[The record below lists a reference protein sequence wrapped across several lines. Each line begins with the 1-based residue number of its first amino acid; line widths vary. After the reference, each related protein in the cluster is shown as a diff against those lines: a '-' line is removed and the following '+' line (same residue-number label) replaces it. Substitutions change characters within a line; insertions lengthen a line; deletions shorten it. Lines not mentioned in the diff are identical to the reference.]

1 VRLVFAGT
9 PEFAAT
15 ALAAIANAGHDVA
28 LVLTQPDRPAGR
40 GMSLQPSPVKRL
52 ALERG
57 ISVFQP
63 ASLKDVAA
71 QERIAATGAEVMVVA
86 AYGLMLPQAVL
97 DLPHLGCV
105 NIHASLLPRW
115 RGAAPIQR
123 ALLAGDSETGVSI
136 MQMEAGLDSGPV
148 LLHEA
153 IPIGGEDTAGSLHDR
168 LAVLGAHLIVAALAR
183 LPLAGEPQSE
193 EGVTYAHKIGK
204 GDALIDWSAN
214 AAELDRHV
222 RAFNPVP
229 GAQAS
234 LGGQAV
240 KVWRAAAVAGSGEI
254 GRILRVDRD
263 SVVVA
268 CGAGALAVAELQKAG
283 GKRLPARQFV
293 AGHPLAAGDR
303 FDLVVT

>member
-1 VRLVFAGT
+1 MRLIFAGT

-15 ALAAIANAGHDVA
+15 ALVAIVDAGHDVM
-28 LVLTQPDRPAGR
+28 LVMTQPDRPAGR

-57 ISVFQP
+57 IAVFQP
-63 ASLKDVAA
+63 STLKDAAA
-71 QERIAATGAEVMVVA
+71 QERIVATGAEVMVVA
-86 AYGLMLPQAVL
+86 AYGLILPQAVL
-97 DLPHLGCV
+97 DLPYLGCV

-123 ALLAGDSETGVSI
+123 ALLAGDSETGVCI

-148 LLHEA
+148 LLREA
-153 IPIGGEDTAGSLHDR
+153 VPIGAEDTAGSLHDR
-168 LAVLGAHLIVAALAR
+168 LAVLAARLIVAALAR
-183 LPLAGEPQSE
+183 LPLAGQPQPE

-204 GDALIDWSAN
+204 GDALIDWSVS
-214 AAELDRHV
+214 AAELDRQV

-234 LGGQAV
+234 LGGEAV
-240 KVWRAAAVAGSGEI
+240 KVWRAAAVAGNGEI

-263 SVVVA
+263 SIVVA
-268 CGAGALAVAELQKAG
+268 CGAGALVVAELQKAG
-283 GKRLPARQFV
+283 GRRLPVRQFL
-293 AGHPLAAGDR
+293 AGNPLAAGDR
-303 FDLVVT
+303 FDLVT

>member
-1 VRLVFAGT
+1 VRLIFAGT

-15 ALAAIANAGHDVA
+15 ALLAIVDAGHDVM
-28 LVLTQPDRPAGR
+28 LVMTQPDRPAGR

-57 ISVFQP
+57 IAVFQP
-63 ASLKDVAA
+63 STLKDAAA
-71 QERIAATGAEVMVVA
+71 QERIVATGAEVMVVA
-86 AYGLMLPQAVL
+86 AYGLILPQAVL
-97 DLPHLGCV
+97 DLPYLGCV

-123 ALLAGDSETGVSI
+123 ALLAGDSETGVCI

-148 LLHEA
+148 LLREA
-153 IPIGGEDTAGSLHDR
+153 VPIGAEDTAGSLHDR
-168 LAVLGAHLIVAALAR
+168 LAALAARLIVAALAR
-183 LPLAGEPQSE
+183 LPLAGQPQPE

-204 GDALIDWSAN
+204 GDALIDWSVS
-214 AAELDRHV
+214 AAELDRQV

-234 LGGQAV
+234 LGGEAV
-240 KVWRAAAVAGSGEI
+240 KVWRAAAVAGNGEI

-263 SVVVA
+263 SIVVA
-268 CGAGALAVAELQKAG
+268 CGAGALVVAELQKAG
-283 GKRLPARQFV
+283 GRRLPVRQFL
-293 AGHPLAAGDR
+293 AGNPLAAGDR
-303 FDLVVT
+303 FDLVT

>member
-1 VRLVFAGT
+1 VRLIFAGT

-15 ALAAIANAGHDVA
+15 ALVAIVDAGHDVT

-52 ALERG
+52 VLERG
-57 ISVFQP
+57 IAVFQP
-63 ASLKDVAA
+63 STLKDAAA
-71 QERIAATGAEVMVVA
+71 QERIVATGAEVMVVA
-86 AYGLMLPQAVL
+86 AYGLILPQAVL
-97 DLPHLGCV
+97 DLPSLGCV

-123 ALLAGDSETGVSI
+123 ALLAGDSETGVCI
-136 MQMEAGLDSGPV
+136 MQMEAELDSGPV
-148 LLHEA
+148 LLREA
-153 IPIGGEDTAGSLHDR
+153 VPIGAEDTAGSLHDR
-168 LAVLGAHLIVAALAR
+168 LAVLGARLIVAALAR
-183 LPLAGEPQSE
+183 LPLAGEPQPE

-204 GDALIDWSAN
+204 GDALIDWSAS

-240 KVWRAAAVAGSGEI
+240 KVWRAAAVAGNGEI

-263 SVVVA
+263 SIVVA
-268 CGAGALAVAELQKAG
+268 CGAGALLVAELQKAG
-283 GKRLPARQFV
+283 GRRLPVGQFL
-293 AGHPLAAGDR
+293 AGNPLAAGDR
-303 FDLVVT
+303 FDLVT

>member
-1 VRLVFAGT
+1 VRLIFAGT

-15 ALAAIANAGHDVA
+15 ALLAIVDAGHDVM
-28 LVLTQPDRPAGR
+28 LVMTQPDRPAGR

-57 ISVFQP
+57 IAVFQP
-63 ASLKDVAA
+63 STLKDAAA
-71 QERIAATGAEVMVVA
+71 QERIVATGAEVMVVA
-86 AYGLMLPQAVL
+86 AYGLILPQAVL
-97 DLPHLGCV
+97 DLPYLGCV

-123 ALLAGDSETGVSI
+123 ALLAGDSETGVCI

-148 LLHEA
+148 LLREA
-153 IPIGGEDTAGSLHDR
+153 VPIGAEDTAGSLHDR
-168 LAVLGAHLIVAALAR
+168 LAELAARLIVAALAR
-183 LPLAGEPQSE
+183 LPLAGQPQPE

-204 GDALIDWSAN
+204 GDALSDWSVS
-214 AAELDRHV
+214 AAELDRQV

-234 LGGQAV
+234 LGGEAV
-240 KVWRAAAVAGSGEI
+240 KVWRAAAVAGNGEI

-263 SVVVA
+263 SIVVA
-268 CGAGALAVAELQKAG
+268 CGAGALVVAELQKAG
-283 GKRLPARQFV
+283 GRRLPVRQFL
-293 AGHPLAAGDR
+293 AGNPLAAGDR
-303 FDLVVT
+303 FDLVT

>member
-1 VRLVFAGT
+1 MRLIFAGT

-15 ALAAIANAGHDVA
+15 ALLAIVDAGHDVM
-28 LVLTQPDRPAGR
+28 LVMTQPDRPAGR

-57 ISVFQP
+57 IAVFQP
-63 ASLKDVAA
+63 STLKDAAA
-71 QERIAATGAEVMVVA
+71 QERIVATGAEVMVVA
-86 AYGLMLPQAVL
+86 AYGLILPQAVL
-97 DLPHLGCV
+97 DLPYLGCV

-123 ALLAGDSETGVSI
+123 ALLAGDSETGVCI

-148 LLHEA
+148 LLREA
-153 IPIGGEDTAGSLHDR
+153 VPIGAEDTAGSLHDR
-168 LAVLGAHLIVAALAR
+168 LAELAARLIVAALAR
-183 LPLAGEPQSE
+183 LPLAGQPQPE

-204 GDALIDWSAN
+204 GDALIDWSVS
-214 AAELDRHV
+214 AAELDRQV

-234 LGGQAV
+234 LGGEAV
-240 KVWRAAAVAGSGEI
+240 KVWRAAAVAGNGEI

-263 SVVVA
+263 GIVVA
-268 CGAGALAVAELQKAG
+268 CGAGALVVAELQKAG
-283 GKRLPARQFV
+283 GRRLPVRQFL
-293 AGHPLAAGDR
+293 AGNPLAAGDR
-303 FDLVVT
+303 FDLVT

>member
-1 VRLVFAGT
+1 VRLIFAGT

-15 ALAAIANAGHDVA
+15 ALVAIVDAGHDVT

-57 ISVFQP
+57 IAVFQP
-63 ASLKDVAA
+63 STLKDAAA
-71 QERIAATGAEVMVVA
+71 QERIVATGAEVMVVA
-86 AYGLMLPQAVL
+86 AYGLILPQAVL
-97 DLPHLGCV
+97 DLPYLGCV

-123 ALLAGDSETGVSI
+123 ALLAGDSETGVCI
-136 MQMEAGLDSGPV
+136 MQMEAELDSGPV
-148 LLHEA
+148 LLREA
-153 IPIGGEDTAGSLHDR
+153 VPIGAEDTAGSLHDR
-168 LAVLGAHLIVAALAR
+168 LAVLGARLIVAALAR
-183 LPLAGEPQSE
+183 LPLAGEPQPE
-193 EGVTYAHKIGK
+193 EGATYAHKIGK
-204 GDALIDWSAN
+204 GDALIDWSAS
-214 AAELDRHV
+214 ATELDRHV

-240 KVWRAAAVAGSGEI
+240 KVWRAAAVAGNGEI

-263 SVVVA
+263 SIVVA
-268 CGAGALAVAELQKAG
+268 CGAGALMVTELQKAG
-283 GKRLPARQFV
+283 GRRLPVGQFL
-293 AGHPLAAGDR
+293 AGNPLAAGDR
-303 FDLVVT
+303 FDLVT

>member
-9 PEFAAT
+9 PEFAAI
-15 ALAAIANAGHDVA
+15 ALAAIANAGHDVT

-57 ISVFQP
+57 IALFQP
-63 ASLKDVAA
+63 ATLKEAAA

-86 AYGLMLPQAVL
+86 AYGLILPQAVL
-97 DLPHLGCV
+97 DLPPLGCV

-123 ALLAGDSETGVSI
+123 ALLVGDSETGVCI

-153 IPIGGEDTAGSLHDR
+153 VPIGAEDTAGSLHDR
-168 LAVLGAHLIVAALAR
+168 LALLGARLIVATLAR
-183 LPLAGEPQSE
+183 LPLAGEPQPE

-204 GDALIDWSAN
+204 GDTLIDWSAS
-214 AAELDRHV
+214 AAELERHV

-234 LGGQAV
+234 LEGHAV
-240 KVWRAAAVAGSGEI
+240 KVWRAAAVAGNGEI

-263 SVVVA
+263 SIVVA

-283 GKRLPARQFV
+283 GKRLPVKQFL
-293 AGHPLAAGDR
+293 AGHPLTAGDR
-303 FDLVVT
+303 FDLVT

>member
-1 VRLVFAGT
+1 MRLIFAGT

-15 ALAAIANAGHDVA
+15 ALLAIVDAGHDVT
-28 LVLTQPDRPAGR
+28 LVMTQPDRPAGR

-57 ISVFQP
+57 IAVFQP
-63 ASLKDVAA
+63 STLKDAAA
-71 QERIAATGAEVMVVA
+71 QERIVATGAEVMVVA
-86 AYGLMLPQAVL
+86 AYGLILPQAVL
-97 DLPHLGCV
+97 DLPYLGCV

-123 ALLAGDSETGVSI
+123 ALLAGDSETGVCI

-148 LLHEA
+148 LLREA
-153 IPIGGEDTAGSLHDR
+153 VPIGAEDTAGSLHDR
-168 LAVLGAHLIVAALAR
+168 LAVLAARLIVAALAR
-183 LPLAGEPQSE
+183 LPLAGQPQPE

-204 GDALIDWSAN
+204 GDALIDWSVS
-214 AAELDRHV
+214 AAELDRQV

-234 LGGQAV
+234 LGGEAV
-240 KVWRAAAVAGSGEI
+240 KVWRAAAVAGNGEI

-263 SVVVA
+263 SIVVA
-268 CGAGALAVAELQKAG
+268 CGAGALVVAELQKAG
-283 GKRLPARQFV
+283 GRRLPVRQFL
-293 AGHPLAAGDR
+293 AGNPLAAGDR
-303 FDLVVT
+303 FDLVT

>member
-1 VRLVFAGT
+1 MRLVFAGT

-71 QERIAATGAEVMVVA
+71 QERIAATAAEVMVVA

-183 LPLAGEPQSE
+183 LPLAGEPQPE

-240 KVWRAAAVAGSGEI
+240 KVWRAAAVAGNGEI

>member
-1 VRLVFAGT
+1 MRLIFAGT

-15 ALAAIANAGHDVA
+15 ALLAIVDAGHDVM
-28 LVLTQPDRPAGR
+28 LVMTQPDRPAGR

-57 ISVFQP
+57 IAVFQP
-63 ASLKDVAA
+63 STLKDAAA
-71 QERIAATGAEVMVVA
+71 QERIVATGAEVMVVA
-86 AYGLMLPQAVL
+86 AYGLILPQAVL
-97 DLPHLGCV
+97 DLPYLGCV

-123 ALLAGDSETGVSI
+123 ALLAGDSETGVCI

-148 LLHEA
+148 LLREA
-153 IPIGGEDTAGSLHDR
+153 VPIGAEDTAGSLRDR
-168 LAVLGAHLIVAALAR
+168 LAALAARLIVAALAR
-183 LPLAGEPQSE
+183 LPLAGQPQPE

-204 GDALIDWSAN
+204 GDALIDWSVS
-214 AAELDRHV
+214 AAELDRQV

-234 LGGQAV
+234 LGGEAV
-240 KVWRAAAVAGSGEI
+240 KVWRAAAVAGNGEI

-263 SVVVA
+263 SIVVA
-268 CGAGALAVAELQKAG
+268 CGAGALVVAELQKAG
-283 GKRLPARQFV
+283 GRRLPVRQFL
-293 AGHPLAAGDR
+293 AGNPLAAGDR
-303 FDLVVT
+303 FDLVT

>member
-9 PEFAAT
+9 PEFAAI
-15 ALAAIANAGHDVA
+15 ALAAIANAGHDVT

-57 ISVFQP
+57 IALFQP
-63 ASLKDVAA
+63 ATLKEAAA

-86 AYGLMLPQAVL
+86 AYGLILPQAVL
-97 DLPHLGCV
+97 DLPPLGCV

-123 ALLAGDSETGVSI
+123 ALLVGDSETGVCI

-153 IPIGGEDTAGSLHDR
+153 VPIGAEDTAGSLHDR
-168 LAVLGAHLIVAALAR
+168 LALLGARLIVATLAR
-183 LPLAGEPQSE
+183 LPLAGEPQPE

-204 GDALIDWSAN
+204 GDTLIDWSAS
-214 AAELDRHV
+214 AAELERHV

-234 LGGQAV
+234 LEGHAV
-240 KVWRAAAVAGSGEI
+240 KVWRAAAVAGNGEI

-263 SVVVA
+263 SIVVA

-283 GKRLPARQFV
+283 GKRLSVKQFL
-293 AGHPLAAGDR
+293 AGHPLTAGDR
-303 FDLVVT
+303 FDLVT

>member
-1 VRLVFAGT
+1 MRLIFAGT

-15 ALAAIANAGHDVA
+15 ALLAIVDSGHDVM
-28 LVLTQPDRPAGR
+28 LVMTQPERPAGR

-57 ISVFQP
+57 IAVFQP
-63 ASLKDVAA
+63 STLKDAAA
-71 QERIAATGAEVMVVA
+71 QERIVATGAEVMVVA
-86 AYGLMLPQAVL
+86 AYGLILPQAVL
-97 DLPHLGCV
+97 DLPYLGCV

-123 ALLAGDSETGVSI
+123 ALLAGDSETGVCI

-148 LLHEA
+148 LLREA
-153 IPIGGEDTAGSLHDR
+153 VPIGAEDTAGSLHDR
-168 LAVLGAHLIVAALAR
+168 LAELAARLIVAALAR
-183 LPLAGEPQSE
+183 LPLAGQPQPE

-204 GDALIDWSAN
+204 GDALIDWSVS
-214 AAELDRHV
+214 AAELDRQV

-234 LGGQAV
+234 LGGEAV
-240 KVWRAAAVAGSGEI
+240 KVWRAAAVAGNGEI

-263 SVVVA
+263 GIVVA
-268 CGAGALAVAELQKAG
+268 CGAGALVVAELQKAG
-283 GKRLPARQFV
+283 GRRLPVRQFL
-293 AGHPLAAGDR
+293 AGNPLAAGDR
-303 FDLVVT
+303 FDLVT

>member
-1 VRLVFAGT
+1 MRLIFAGT

-15 ALAAIANAGHDVA
+15 ALLAIVDAGHDVM
-28 LVLTQPDRPAGR
+28 LVMTQPDRPAGR

-57 ISVFQP
+57 IAVFQP
-63 ASLKDVAA
+63 STLKDAAA
-71 QERIAATGAEVMVVA
+71 QERIVATGAEVMVVA
-86 AYGLMLPQAVL
+86 AYGLILPQAVL
-97 DLPHLGCV
+97 DLPYLGCV

-123 ALLAGDSETGVSI
+123 ALLAGDSETGVCI

-148 LLHEA
+148 LLREA
-153 IPIGGEDTAGSLHDR
+153 VPIGAEDTAGSLHDR
-168 LAVLGAHLIVAALAR
+168 LAELAARLIVAALAR
-183 LPLAGEPQSE
+183 LPLAGQPQPE

-204 GDALIDWSAN
+204 GDALIDWSVS
-214 AAELDRHV
+214 AAELDRQV

-234 LGGQAV
+234 LGGEAV
-240 KVWRAAAVAGSGEI
+240 KVWRAAAVAGNGEI

-263 SVVVA
+263 SIVVA
-268 CGAGALAVAELQKAG
+268 CGAGALVVAELQKAG
-283 GKRLPARQFV
+283 GRRLPVRQFL
-293 AGHPLAAGDR
+293 AGNPLAAGDR
-303 FDLVVT
+303 FDLVT

>member
-1 VRLVFAGT
+1 MRLIFAGT

-15 ALAAIANAGHDVA
+15 ALLAIVDAGHDVM
-28 LVLTQPDRPAGR
+28 LVMTQPDRPAGR

-57 ISVFQP
+57 IAVFQP
-63 ASLKDVAA
+63 STLKEAAA
-71 QERIAATGAEVMVVA
+71 QERIVATGAEVMVVA
-86 AYGLMLPQAVL
+86 AYGLILPQAVL
-97 DLPHLGCV
+97 DLPYLGCV

-123 ALLAGDSETGVSI
+123 ALLAGDSETGVCI

-148 LLHEA
+148 LLREA
-153 IPIGGEDTAGSLHDR
+153 VPIGAEDTAGSLRDR
-168 LAVLGAHLIVAALAR
+168 LAALAARLIVAALAR
-183 LPLAGEPQSE
+183 LPLAGQPQPE

-204 GDALIDWSAN
+204 GDALIDWSVS
-214 AAELDRHV
+214 AAELDRQV

-234 LGGQAV
+234 LGGEAV
-240 KVWRAAAVAGSGEI
+240 KVWRAAAVAGNGEI

-263 SVVVA
+263 SIVVA
-268 CGAGALAVAELQKAG
+268 CGAGALVVAELQKAG
-283 GKRLPARQFV
+283 GRRLPVRQFL
-293 AGHPLAAGDR
+293 AGNPLAAGDR
-303 FDLVVT
+303 FDLVT

>member
-1 VRLVFAGT
+1 VRLIFAGT

-15 ALAAIANAGHDVA
+15 ALLAIVDAGHDVM
-28 LVLTQPDRPAGR
+28 LVMTQPDRPAGR

-57 ISVFQP
+57 IAVFQP
-63 ASLKDVAA
+63 STLKDAAA
-71 QERIAATGAEVMVVA
+71 QERIVATGAEVMVVA
-86 AYGLMLPQAVL
+86 AYGLILPQAVL
-97 DLPHLGCV
+97 DLPYLGCV

-123 ALLAGDSETGVSI
+123 ALLAGDSETGVCI

-148 LLHEA
+148 LLREA
-153 IPIGGEDTAGSLHDR
+153 VPIGAEDTAGSLHDR
-168 LAVLGAHLIVAALAR
+168 LAELAARLIVAALAR
-183 LPLAGEPQSE
+183 LPLAGQPQPE

-204 GDALIDWSAN
+204 GDALIDWSVS
-214 AAELDRHV
+214 AAELDRQV

-234 LGGQAV
+234 LGGEAV
-240 KVWRAAAVAGSGEI
+240 KVWRAAAVAGNGEI

-263 SVVVA
+263 GIVVA
-268 CGAGALAVAELQKAG
+268 CGAGALVVAELQKAG
-283 GKRLPARQFV
+283 GRRLPVRQFL
-293 AGHPLAAGDR
+293 AGNPLAAGDR
-303 FDLVVT
+303 FDLVT